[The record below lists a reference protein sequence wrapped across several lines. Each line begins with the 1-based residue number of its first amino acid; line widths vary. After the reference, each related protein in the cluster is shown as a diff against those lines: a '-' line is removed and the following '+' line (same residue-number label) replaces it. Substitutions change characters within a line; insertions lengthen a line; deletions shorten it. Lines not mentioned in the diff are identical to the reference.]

1 MSSGL
6 DELEKEFWAEMRKI
20 YTEKTIDH
28 ALNPRNVGSI
38 SDADGFG
45 KVTGSCGD
53 TMEIWLK
60 IKDDKITQA
69 TFWTDGCGTTTACG
83 SIVTEMVKG
92 KSPIEALRIGSE
104 EILESL
110 GGLPEESIHCS
121 VLAAETLREAIRN
134 YLTIKK
140 EPWKKAYQRR

>member
-6 DELEKEFWAEMRKI
+6 DELEKEFWEEMRKI